1 MEIEQEKKEREIKKS
16 RQNQIVDKG
25 LNNQTF
31 NEEEE
36 INQQISEKN

>member
-25 LNNQTF
+25 LNNQTL
-31 NEEEE
+31 NGEEE
-36 INQQISEKN
+36 INQQISEKK